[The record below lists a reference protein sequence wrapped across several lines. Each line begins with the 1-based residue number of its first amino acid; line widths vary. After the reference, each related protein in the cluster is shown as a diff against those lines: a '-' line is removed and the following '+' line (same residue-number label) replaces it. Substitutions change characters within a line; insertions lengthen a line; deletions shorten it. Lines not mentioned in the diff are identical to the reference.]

1 MSKGSKRRPCLIGR
15 VEEGL
20 RYALA
25 FGNITQK
32 KFNIGMKAV
41 KMGSVISKDA
51 ETKSRGACN
60 KCVDSL
66 MIVNFD
72 YRVECRIDSTIHRQ
86 WDTCENFR
94 EDK

>member
-1 MSKGSKRRPCLIGR
+1 MVGKGSKRRPCQIGR

-32 KFNIGMKAV
+32 EFNIGMKAV
-41 KMGSVISKDA
+41 KTGNVISKD
-51 ETKSRGACN
+51 
-60 KCVDSL
+60 
-66 MIVNFD
+66 
-72 YRVECRIDSTIHRQ
+72 
-86 WDTCENFR
+86 